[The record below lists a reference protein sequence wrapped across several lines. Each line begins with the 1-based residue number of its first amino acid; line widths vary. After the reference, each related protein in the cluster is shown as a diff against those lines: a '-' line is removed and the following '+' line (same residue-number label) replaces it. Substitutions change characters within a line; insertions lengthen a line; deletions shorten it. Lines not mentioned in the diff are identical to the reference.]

1 MIFFASAHIHQ
12 ALLILF
18 LVNLLACGGNKSTS
32 TELQKSEDI
41 TDELIQNQKDVVRD
55 EAEEI
60 DAYVIRRG
68 YKLNKTETGL
78 RYMIYKKASGGQRI
92 EVMDEV
98 EFKYSVSLLSGETV
112 YSSDSTGNMKLI
124 VGRSDMATGLQE
136 GLQLMALDEKALFII
151 PSHLGYGLTG
161 DGDRIRNYQT
171 MVVDVEVVKVVK
183 SSKQ

>member
-1 MIFFASAHIHQ
+1 
-12 ALLILF
+12 
-18 LVNLLACGGNKSTS
+18 
-32 TELQKSEDI
+32 
-41 TDELIQNQKDVVRD
+41 
-55 EAEEI
+55 
-60 DAYVIRRG
+60 
-68 YKLNKTETGL
+68 
-78 RYMIYKKASGGQRI
+78 
-92 EVMDEV
+92 
-98 EFKYSVSLLSGETV
+98 
-112 YSSDSTGNMKLI
+112 LI